1 MRTVHFFSL
10 NTGLLSAHSLRISS
24 ANADAVIKAN
34 TPPDHAPIEG
44 VSDPI
49 SQRVDLETRQIID
62 YQPSAP
68 DEDHEWYAHIRRWVL
83 KPDIAKARAEKS
95 AALAEIVAIERSQQ
109 RAVRELA
116 IDSTNESAR
125 TKLIETDAR
134 IAELREV
141 MAINSKVKSIG

>member
-68 DEDHEWYAHIRRWVL
+68 DEDHEWNTQIRRWAL
-83 KPDIAKARAEKS
+83 KPDIAKARADRS
-95 AALAEIVAIERSQQ
+95 SALAQIATIEQSQQ

-116 IDSTNESAR
+116 IEPTNATAR
-125 TKLIETDAR
+125 AKLIDTDAR
-134 IAELREV
+134 IAKLRDV
-141 MAINSKVKSIG
+141 LTTNSKVKSIG